1 MKFLMESQ
9 TLQMTLLVLVILGVL
24 YALYMKYGK
33 EGYTD
38 MYTEEAAIAE
48 NLTKQKYESQ
58 RLPEEDLVGQEEG
71 RGKILR
77 DVARQDEMTT
87 YPEDLMPRYSAEDS
101 WAVANP
107 ETSGSVNQQN
117 LLEPGY
123 HTGIDTQTSTQKI
136 STYDIRELPP
146 VAKEQVSP
154 WNNSTVLPD
163 PHRRGLK
170 Q

>member
-9 TLQMTLLVLVILGVL
+9 TLQMTLLVLVILGVV
-24 YALYMKYGK
+24 YSLYMKYGK

-38 MYTEEAAIAE
+38 AYTEEAAIAE
-48 NLTKQKYESQ
+48 NPTKQRYEDQ

-71 RGKILR
+71 RGVMLK
-77 DVARQDEMTT
+77 DAAKQDEMTT
-87 YPEDLMPRYSAEDS
+87 YPEDLMPQYEAEDS

-123 HTGIDTQTSTQKI
+123 HIGIDTQTSTQKI
-136 STYDIRELPP
+136 STYDIRAQPLIP
-146 VAKEQVSP
+146 KEQVSI

-163 PHRRGLK
+163 PHRRGLS